1 MAIKKTATKKKRSRK
16 PRPEKA
22 YPLLPLKDIVI
33 FPQMVVPLIVGREK
47 SIRAIENAII
57 QDNMIFLATQ
67 KSHEVEDPEP
77 DDIYTVGTLAKI
89 IQILKM
95 PDGTIKILI
104 ESLERQRI
112 VSYTSEESFFQVV
125 AVPIKQSYQVD
136 VRLQALMR
144 SVASLFEKYI
154 ELNPRIPA
162 EIAPTVSE
170 VDDPE
175 HLLDRIGAH
184 LILKISDKQELL
196 DIVPIDKRLE
206 KVSQRLTSEIEIL
219 EIEKDISGKVRK
231 QIEKTQKNFYLT
243 EQLKAIERELG
254 KEDFYSEEIRAI
266 EKKIHQAKMSKQAQ
280 EKAYEEL
287 NKLERMM
294 PSSPEATVVRNYIDW
309 LTDLPWA
316 KKTKDNLNIDNA
328 QIILDQDHYGLK
340 EPKERILEYLA
351 VKKLSKKMQGP
362 ILCLVG
368 PPGVGKTSL
377 AKSVARAMGR
387 KFTKM
392 SLGGV
397 RDEAEI
403 RGHRRTYIGSL
414 PGRIIQHLKRV
425 KSRNPVFLLD
435 EVDKMT
441 VDFRGDPSSALL
453 EVLDPEQNS
462 EFSDHYIEVPFDLSD
477 VFFITTANLQYS
489 IHPTLLDRMEVIR
502 IPGYTEWEKLVIA
515 ADYLIPKQL
524 KANGLRAKDIAFT
537 RDALLG
543 IVRRYTR
550 EAGLRNLERE
560 ISKTCRKVARKMAAG
575 DSSRKIT
582 VGVNTLEKYLGPPKY
597 HDLKLDKELSPGVA
611 HGLAWTQFG
620 GEVLNIETL
629 IMPGKGRL
637 VLTGQLGDVMQE
649 SAQAALSYIRS
660 RDSEFGLNS
669 NIFKDYD
676 IHLHVPEGQTPKD
689 GPSAGVAMMVS
700 ILSAAT
706 SIPTRNDI
714 VMTGEITLRG
724 NILPVGGIKEKALA
738 GHRYGIKK
746 IIIPAENKS
755 DLADIPIRIRKECQ
769 FICVERIDDVIDHV
783 FTEPFKKPR
792 RTKRK
797 TVTKP
802 KTSVKRQTGLRKR
815 K

>member
-1 MAIKKTATKKKRSRK
+1 MAKTKAKIKAKAKKKQAAKSAKKRI
-16 PRPEKA
+16 
-22 YPLLPLKDIVI
+22 YPLLPLKDIVV

-57 QDNMIFLATQ
+57 QDNFIFLVSQ
-67 KSHEVEDPEP
+67 KSIEEEDPGQN
-77 DDIYTVGTLAKI
+77 DIYRVGTLAKV

-95 PDGTIKILI
+95 PDGTIKILV
-104 ESLERQRI
+104 ESVERMRI
-112 VSYTSEESFFQVV
+112 KSYTSEESFFQVAAEPV
-125 AVPIKQSYQVD
+125 KPVYKVNLEMKAM
-136 VRLQALMR
+136 MR
-144 SVASLFEKYI
+144 SVMGLFERYI
-154 ELNPRIPA
+154 ELNPRIPT
-162 EIAPTVSE
+162 EIAPSVSE

-175 HLLDRIGAH
+175 LLLDRVAAH
-184 LILKISDKQELL
+184 LLVKTSDKQKLL
-196 DIVPIDKRLE
+196 DIVATKTRLK
-206 KVSQRLTSEIEIL
+206 KVTQILISEIDIL
-219 EIEKDISGKVRK
+219 EIEKDISGKVRQ
-231 QIEKTQKNFYLT
+231 QIEKTQKNFYLN

-254 KEDFYSEEIRAI
+254 KEDFYSEEIRVL
-266 EKKIHQAKMSKQAQ
+266 ERKIKRAKMSKPAH
-280 EKAYEEL
+280 ERAIEEL
-287 NKLERMM
+287 TKLERMM

-309 LTDLPWA
+309 LIDLPWS

-328 QIILDQDHYGLK
+328 QQILDEDHYGLND
-340 EPKERILEYLA
+340 PKERILEYLA
-351 VKKLSKKMQGP
+351 VKKLSRKMQGP

-414 PGRIIQHLKRV
+414 PGRILQHLKRA
-425 KSRNPVFLLD
+425 KSKNPVFLLD

-441 VDFRGDPSSALL
+441 ADFRGDPSSALL
-453 EVLDPEQNS
+453 EVLDPEQNP
-462 EFSDHYIEVPFDLSD
+462 EFADHYIEVPFDLSD
-477 VFFITTANLQYS
+477 VFFITTANLEYS

-502 IPGYTEWEKLVIA
+502 IPGYTEWEKLTIA
-515 ADYLIPKQL
+515 TKYLIPKQL
-524 KANGLRAKDIAFT
+524 KANGLKPQDVTFT
-537 RDALLG
+537 KDALLSM
-543 IVRRYTR
+543 IRQYTR

-560 ISKTCRKVARKMAAG
+560 IAKVYRKTARKMA
-575 DSSRKIT
+575 SEKTRTK
-582 VGVNTLEKYLGPPKY
+582 VNVSVKQLEKYLGPPKY
-597 HDLKLDKELSPGVA
+597 YDLELDVEPSPGVA

-629 IMPGKGRL
+629 VMPGKGRL

-660 RDSEFGLNS
+660 RDSQYGLS
-669 NIFKDYD
+669 PDLFKDYD

-689 GPSAGVAMMVS
+689 GPSAGAAMMVS

-706 SIPTRNDI
+706 CIPLRSDI

-738 GHRYGIKK
+738 GHRYGIRK
-746 IIIPAENKS
+746 IIIPAKNKS
-755 DLADIPIRIRKECQ
+755 DLAEIPARIRKECE
-769 FICVERIDDVIDHV
+769 FICVEKIDDVIEHV
-783 FTEPFKKPR
+783 FTEKF
-792 RTKRK
+792 K
-797 TVTKP
+797 TV
-802 KTSVKRQTGLRKR
+802 RKR
-815 K
+815 KPKAAAKRKQKSARKKR

>member
-1 MAIKKTATKKKRSRK
+1 MAKTKAKAKTKTKKKQSAKSAGKRI
-16 PRPEKA
+16 
-22 YPLLPLKDIVI
+22 YPLLPLKDIVV

-57 QDNMIFLATQ
+57 QDNLIFLVSQ
-67 KSHEVEDPEP
+67 KSVEEEDPGQK
-77 DDIYTVGTLAKI
+77 DIYRVGTLAKV

-95 PDGTIKILI
+95 PDGTIKVLVESI
-104 ESLERQRI
+104 ERMRI
-112 VSYTSEESFFQVV
+112 KSYTGEESFFQVV
-125 AVPIKQSYQVD
+125 AEPVKPVYKINLELK
-136 VRLQALMR
+136 AMMR
-144 SVASLFEKYI
+144 SVMGLFERYI
-154 ELNPRIPA
+154 ELNPRIPT
-162 EIAPTVSE
+162 EIAPSVSE

-175 HLLDRIGAH
+175 LLLDRVAAH
-184 LILKISDKQELL
+184 LLIKTSEKQKLL
-196 DIVPIDKRLE
+196 DIVSTKTRLE
-206 KVSQRLTSEIEIL
+206 KVTKILTSEIDIL
-219 EIEKDISGKVRK
+219 EIEKDISGKVRQ
-231 QIEKTQKNFYLT
+231 QIEKTQKNFYLN

-254 KEDFYSEEIRAI
+254 KEDFYSEEIRVL
-266 EKKIHQAKMSKQAQ
+266 ERKIKRAKMSKPAH
-280 EKAYEEL
+280 ERAIEEL
-287 NKLERMM
+287 TKLERMM

-309 LTDLPWA
+309 LIDLPWS

-328 QIILDQDHYGLK
+328 QQILDQDHYGLK
-340 EPKERILEYLA
+340 DPKERILEYLA

-414 PGRIIQHLKRV
+414 PGRILQHLKRA

-441 VDFRGDPSSALL
+441 ADFRGDPSSALL

-462 EFSDHYIEVPFDLSD
+462 EFADHYIEIPFDLSD

-502 IPGYTEWEKLVIA
+502 IPGYTEWEKLTIA
-515 ADYLIPKQL
+515 TRYLIPKQL
-524 KANGLRAKDIAFT
+524 KANGLKPQNIAFT
-537 RDALLG
+537 RDALLS
-543 IVRRYTR
+543 IIRQYTR

-560 ISKTCRKVARKMAAG
+560 ISKVFRKAARKMA
-575 DSSRKIT
+575 SEKTWKKIT
-582 VGVNTLEKYLGPPKY
+582 VGVNQLEKYLGPQKY
-597 HDLKLDKELSPGVA
+597 YDLELDVEPSPGGA

-629 IMPGKGRL
+629 VMPGKGRL

-660 RDSEFGLNS
+660 RDSQYGLS
-669 NIFKDYD
+669 PDLFKDYD

-689 GPSAGVAMMVS
+689 GPSAGAAMMVS
-700 ILSAAT
+700 MLSAAT
-706 SIPTRNDI
+706 CIPLKSDI

-738 GHRYGIKK
+738 GHRYGIRK
-746 IIIPAENKS
+746 IIIPAKNKS
-755 DLADIPIRIRKECQ
+755 DLADIPARIRKECE
-769 FICVERIDDVIDHV
+769 FICVEKIDDVIEHV
-783 FTEPFKKPR
+783 FTEKFKTA
-792 RTKRK
+792 TKRK
-797 TVTKP
+797 P
-802 KTSVKRQTGLRKR
+802 RAAAKR
-815 K
+815 KQKSARKKR